1 MLFSE
6 SELSVN
12 ANQDS
17 KVNSVRFRKRDERLK
32 RVVEARVKGE
42 KEKEQE
48 KKKKI
53 EEKMAQLEKK
63 NDMVLKTLRLG
74 GNPHPTF

>member
-1 MLFSE
+1 MQNDTQE
-6 SELSVN
+6 SIVN
-12 ANQDS
+12 C
-17 KVNSVRFRKRDERLK
+17 RKRDERLK
-32 RVVEARVKGE
+32 RVVEARVKSE

-63 NDMVLKTLRLG
+63 NDLVSTED
-74 GNPHPTF
+74 P

>member
-1 MLFSE
+1 M
-6 SELSVN
+6 N

-63 NDMVLKTLRLG
+63 NDMVLKTLRLR
-74 GNPHPTF
+74 GNPHPAF

>member
-1 MLFSE
+1 MYRPIAGYKSDGSL
-6 SELSVN
+6 
-12 ANQDS
+12 
-17 KVNSVRFRKRDERLK
+17 FRKRDERLK

-53 EEKMAQLEKK
+53 EEKMAQIEKK
-63 NDMVLKTLRLG
+63 NDMVGCSPSLKVFYA
-74 GNPHPTF
+74 HF

>member
-1 MLFSE
+1 M
-6 SELSVN
+6 
-12 ANQDS
+12 
-17 KVNSVRFRKRDERLK
+17 NSVCFRKRDERLK
-32 RVVEARVKGE
+32 RFVEARVKGE

-63 NDMVLKTLRLG
+63 TDMVL
-74 GNPHPTF
+74 NQPSE

>member
-1 MLFSE
+1 MCLG
-6 SELSVN
+6 SVHCKG
-12 ANQDS
+12 DFL
-17 KVNSVRFRKRDERLK
+17 FRKRDERLK

-53 EEKMAQLEKK
+53 EEKMAQIEKK
-63 NDMVLKTLRLG
+63 HDMVGCSVHHLKFFFFLCLSSYM
-74 GNPHPTF
+74 FSL

>member
-1 MLFSE
+1 M
-6 SELSVN
+6 
-12 ANQDS
+12 
-17 KVNSVRFRKRDERLK
+17 NSVRFRKRDERLK